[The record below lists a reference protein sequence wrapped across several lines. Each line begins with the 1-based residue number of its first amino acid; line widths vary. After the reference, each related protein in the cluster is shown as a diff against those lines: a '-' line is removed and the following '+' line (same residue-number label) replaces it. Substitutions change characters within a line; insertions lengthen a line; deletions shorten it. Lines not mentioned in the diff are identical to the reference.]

1 MVDSDRSN
9 EQCRSHH
16 QKMLKRFGSIE
27 EIIKHLG
34 SQLTSSPV
42 KIEEDRISSTQEEIV
57 PAPMDE
63 LQDEIVNLE
72 ERNDGI
78 EMVLVDEDE
87 IPPIQK
93 PFAFFDE
100 ESLPLFF

>member
-1 MVDSDRSN
+1 
-9 EQCRSHH
+9 
-16 QKMLKRFGSIE
+16 
-27 EIIKHLG
+27 
-34 SQLTSSPV
+34 
-42 KIEEDRISSTQEEIV
+42 
-57 PAPMDE
+57 MDE

-100 ESLPLFF
+100 ESLPLFFWYSFYFVLDSSLIHINKPSPRLIFHMSLNFSLMTCVDNAKFK